1 MADQVL
7 AKLAI
12 QIAANTAQFNSS
24 LKQSQNQFSGFVK
37 GIQGAATGLGVALG
51 GAALFR
57 GLQEAQTIAASFEHT
72 MQEVKA
78 ITGATGR
85 EFQKLESDA
94 KKLGASTK
102 FTSNEVGQL
111 QVAYGRLGFTTQEIL
126 DATAATLDLAAATG
140 EDLAKSA
147 DVAGSTVRGFG
158 LQANET
164 QRVVDVMAA
173 SFNKTALGLD
183 NFTESMKYVAPIAA
197 AAGASVEETTA
208 LLGVLADAGIRG
220 STAGTSLRKIFTDLA
235 KDGRPL
241 RDRLQ
246 ELANKGISLTDA
258 FDEVGRTAQTSL
270 LILSKNTEKSD
281 ELARS
286 FTNVAGEAKKMAL
299 IMGDD
304 LLGDVDKLTSAFE
317 GLFIKL
323 SQSDAFRHVTQGLT
337 SIVNFISGTG
347 ASLDDRLDFIARAL
361 TFDPSQSRIQ
371 KIIEELSQLRQELG
385 KDIETPQI
393 DFLIEKYELTE
404 KQAQQLKSII
414 TEVNEAIGFQETVL
428 KNVNFINQQRGYN
441 DLTKAAQTYI
451 DELNA
456 LILLETNRKEAVKQE
471 GIETGKQFDTSGF
484 DRLID
489 QYLRIRDAVEVYR
502 KSLLET
508 GSVAASTVV
517 AQIETLATL
526 EADLKRLK
534 DELENIPTFNIPGLQ
549 AKTKEIE
556 ALALKIERIQNAIA
570 GIRPEQFGAGTIL
583 SNQAV
588 NVQGD
593 QVLRDTS
600 TDKEIL
606 SSINNKGIGETA
618 FSIPEVNTDALIA
631 SLKKAEDNI
640 NGFVSRMEEQFIY
653 FSGIVTNALSGI
665 GQAMGAAISG
675 SANLGQA
682 LLSVLGSVLVQ
693 LGEMI
698 LAAGIGV
705 EAFKA
710 SLESL
715 QGPVAIAAGL
725 ALIALGTAISSS
737 ISNLGA
743 NPTGGGGSSNITPV
757 QRGSFSVDLNLG
769 GEFTIKQGQLSLV
782 LANENIKSQRLG
794 NG

>member
-85 EFQKLESDA
+85 EFQKLDSDA

-158 LQANET
+158 LQASET

-173 SFNKTALGLD
+173 SFNKTALGLE

-304 LLGDVDKLTSAFE
+304 LLGDVDKLTGAFE

-428 KNVNFINQQRGYN
+428 KNVDFINQQRGYN

-456 LILLETNRKEAVKQE
+456 LIVLETNRKEAVKQE
-471 GIETGKQFDTSGF
+471 GIEIGKQFDTSGF

-508 GSVAASTVV
+508 GSVAASAVV

-526 EADLKRLK
+526 DADLKRLK

-556 ALALKIERIQNAIA
+556 ALALKIENIKNQIA
-570 GIRPEQFGAGTIL
+570 GVRPEVDSSALTSNAVPVSGGSIGTSLPPFSMPPVDDSAYIASLEKISINTKGFVSEMGKQYIELGGSISNGIANIAAALGRAAAGTEDFGKSLLSVIGDFAQQFGAVLIATGIGTIAL
-583 SNQAV
+583 ESGNPYAMIAGGAILVAAGAALNAV
-588 NVQGD
+588 NE
-593 QVLRDTS
+593 RRS
-600 TDKEIL
+600 
-606 SSINNKGIGETA
+606 N
-618 FSIPEVNTDALIA
+618 
-631 SLKKAEDNI
+631 
-640 NGFVSRMEEQFIY
+640 
-653 FSGIVTNALSGI
+653 
-665 GQAMGAAISG
+665 ISG
-675 SANLGQA
+675 EFS
-682 LLSVLGSVLVQ
+682 
-693 LGEMI
+693 
-698 LAAGIGV
+698 
-705 EAFKA
+705 
-710 SLESL
+710 
-715 QGPVAIAAGL
+715 
-725 ALIALGTAISSS
+725 
-737 ISNLGA
+737 
-743 NPTGGGGSSNITPV
+743 GGGGSYGSGGTGTSFNSVGDIQNSQIVMVPDV
-757 QRGSFSVDLNLG
+757 QIKGADLWLIFDNHQKERKYTHG
-769 GEFTIKQGQLSLV
+769 
-782 LANENIKSQRLG
+782 
-794 NG
+794 